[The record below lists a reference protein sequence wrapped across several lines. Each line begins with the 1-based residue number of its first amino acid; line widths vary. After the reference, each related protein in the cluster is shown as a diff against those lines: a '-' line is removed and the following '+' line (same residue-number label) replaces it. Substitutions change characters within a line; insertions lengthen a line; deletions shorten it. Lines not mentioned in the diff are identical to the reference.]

1 MFPRHT
7 ISSRHSA
14 LKTGLASVVM
24 SAFLTLSA
32 TSCGGPEEEQML
44 SSSIQ
49 QEVDTDA
56 PVLHQKVKQLINSLD
71 LRSDQKS
78 KVDALLKDTK
88 IKLQPIQQAHV
99 AILQEL
105 SAEIRAGRIDRNQM
119 QTKWGAFVKVLEE
132 KKPVIVAAL
141 NNLHNTLD
149 SAQRAKLVEEMGE
162 RHPRWHMRGSRR
174 GPHQLMRSLAKKI
187 GITSE
192 QASQLRELAKQ
203 NFKEGYP
210 QMKARF
216 KGMHQG
222 RRAALEAFKSD
233 TFEAGSLNII
243 NITKMTDA
251 FQRHPLL
258 NWIEKAITLLT
269 PEQRTKLA
277 DLLQQ
282 RAQRIVQ

>member
-1 MFPRHT
+1 
-7 ISSRHSA
+7 
-14 LKTGLASVVM
+14 
-24 SAFLTLSA
+24 
-32 TSCGGPEEEQML
+32 
-44 SSSIQ
+44 
-49 QEVDTDA
+49 
-56 PVLHQKVKQLINSLD
+56 
-71 LRSDQKS
+71 
-78 KVDALLKDTK
+78 
-88 IKLQPIQQAHV
+88 
-99 AILQEL
+99 
-105 SAEIRAGRIDRNQM
+105 
-119 QTKWGAFVKVLEE
+119 
-132 KKPVIVAAL
+132 
-141 NNLHNTLD
+141 
-149 SAQRAKLVEEMGE
+149 
-162 RHPRWHMRGSRR
+162 
-174 GPHQLMRSLAKKI
+174 MRSLAKKI